1 MKIRTKLLASFVAFG
16 VVPMAGIGIAS
27 FLNAKSSSKDV
38 AAHAVDGLT
47 KSAEN
52 TLESVRRIKHTQ
64 ITSYF
69 DSAAKQVSTIAKDPQ
84 IASSLRSLTQG
95 FYSYSNDRKVANEG
109 VVDDRESM
117 RRFYQSD
124 FSDLYKQQNGG
135 VSPNIES
142 LLNKLSPEALA
153 LQNAFIASNPYPLG
167 KKFELLESP
176 AKSKYDAAHEHV
188 HRYLTNYITE
198 FGYYDMFLIDSKSG
212 DLIYSVFKEA
222 DFATNLN
229 HGPFSDSSLGRA
241 FQKANNLTQNDPPVL
256 LDFAKYFPSYEAPA
270 SFIATPVF
278 DGNEKIGVLALQ
290 MSIDT
295 INKVMDL
302 GDTLGENT
310 EAYIVANDYLPR
322 SDSKLDS
329 KNRTIV
335 NAFRNPLQGTMK
347 SDAVDHALKGES
359 GVVQSVNYLG
369 QPTISSYSP
378 INVLG
383 LNWAVI
389 VDQPIDVALAE
400 IADIND
406 VNQKAQGSLV
416 FWTLSLLFGSIAV
429 IVPLSLVIIRSLMKP
444 IESTIATLRDIAEG
458 EGDLTR
464 RLDENRADELG
475 QLAKWFNK
483 FANRIHDLICVVT
496 ENAQLL
502 SANSVQLRSTAES
515 LSSQVSSSKQQSASV
530 SAAAEQMSVSMQ
542 NVSENS
548 DSMNNSIRAVAASV
562 EEMNSTIREIAG
574 NAEKSATVAGQAA
587 SLVEESNDRITAL
600 GQSANEIGKV
610 IQVIQEI
617 AEQTNLLAL
626 NATIEAA
633 RAGEAGKGF
642 AVVAT
647 EVKELAKQTAA
658 ATDDIRARI
667 EAIQGST
674 TDAVGSIRAISDVIN
689 NVNEVSRSIAA
700 AVEEQSITTRQIS
713 DNVLQSASA
722 AETVARGISE
732 TALASREIT
741 ENFAKVDSVLDKSA
755 MGADESLEAG
765 TQLSE
770 LAQDMSKL
778 VGQFKVKSENRA
790 LVRR

>member
-1 MKIRTKLLASFVAFG
+1 MKIRTKLLASFVVFG

-27 FLNAKSSSKDV
+27 FLNAKSSSKEV
-38 AAHAVDGLT
+38 ASHAIEGLT
-47 KSAEN
+47 NAAEK
-52 TLESVRRIKHTQ
+52 TLVAVSSIKKAQ
-64 ITSYF
+64 IASYF
-69 DSAAKQVSTIAKDPQ
+69 DSAAKQVSTISKDPQ
-84 IASSLRSLTQG
+84 IASSLRKLSQG
-95 FYSYSNDRKVANEG
+95 FYSYSADRTVAIEG
-109 VVDDRESM
+109 VVDDREAV
-117 RRFYQSD
+117 RRFYQSE
-124 FSDLYKQQNGG
+124 FSNLYKQQNGG
-135 VSPNIES
+135 LSPNIDS
-142 LLNKLSPEALA
+142 LLNRLSPEALA
-153 LQNAFIASNPYPLG
+153 LQNAFIASNPHPLG
-167 KKFELLESP
+167 KKFELLGSP

-188 HRYLTNYITE
+188 HKYLTNYITE
-198 FGYYDMFLIDSKSG
+198 FGYYDMFLIDSKTG
-212 DLIYSVFKEA
+212 DLVYSVFKEA

-229 HGPFSDSSLGRA
+229 HGPFADTSLGRA
-241 FQKANNLTQNDPPVL
+241 FQKANNLGPNDPPVL
-256 LDFAKYFPSYEAPA
+256 LDFAKYLPSYEAPA
-270 SFIATPVF
+270 SFLAIPVF

-310 EAYIVANDYLPR
+310 EAYIVAHDYLPR
-322 SDSKLDS
+322 SDSKLDT

-347 SDAVDHALKGES
+347 SESVELALKGES
-359 GVVQSVNYLG
+359 GILQGANYLG
-369 QPTISSYSP
+369 RPTISSYSP
-378 INVLG
+378 INALG
-383 LNWAVI
+383 LQWAVI
-389 VDQPIDVALAE
+389 VDQPVDLALVG
-400 IADIND
+400 IADINE
-406 VNQKAQGSLV
+406 VNEKSQSALV
-416 FWTLSLLFGSIAV
+416 FWSFTLICGAVAV
-429 IVPLSLVIIRSLMKP
+429 IVPLSLWIIRGLMKP

-464 RLDENRADELG
+464 RLDDSRKDELG
-475 QLAKWFNK
+475 QLAKWFNE
-483 FANRIHDLICVVT
+483 FANRIHDLICIVT

-502 SANSVQLRSTAES
+502 SANSVQLRSSAES
-515 LSSQVSSSKQQSASV
+515 LSSQVTSSKQQSASV
-530 SAAAEQMSVSMQ
+530 SAAAEQMSVSML
-542 NVSENS
+542 NVSENTDNMS
-548 DSMNNSIRAVAASV
+548 NSIRAVAASV

-574 NAEKSATVAGQAA
+574 NAEKSATVAGKAA
-587 SLVEESNDRITAL
+587 SLVEESNDRISAL

-674 TDAVGSIRAISDVIN
+674 SDAVGSIRAISDVIN

-713 DNVLQSASA
+713 DNVTQSASA

-741 ENFAKVDSVLDKSA
+741 ENFAKVDSVLVKSA
-755 MGADESLEAG
+755 TGADESREAG
-765 TQLSE
+765 AQLSA
-770 LAQDMSKL
+770 LAQEMSKL
-778 VGQFKVKSENRA
+778 VGQFRVNAENRA

>member
-16 VVPMAGIGIAS
+16 VVPMAGIGVAS
-27 FLNAKSSSKDV
+27 FLNAKSSSREV
-38 AAHAVDGLT
+38 ASHAVTGLT
-47 KSAEN
+47 NSAEN
-52 TLESVRRIKHTQ
+52 TLESVRSIKYTQ
-64 ITSYF
+64 VTGYF

-84 IASSLRSLTQG
+84 IVSSLKQLSQG
-95 FYSYSNDRKVANEG
+95 FYSYSNDRKTVSDVA
-109 VVDDRESM
+109 VDDRESM
-117 RRFYQSD
+117 RRFYQGD
-124 FSDLYKQQNGG
+124 FSSLYKQQNGG
-135 VSPNIES
+135 VSPNVDS
-142 LLNKLSPEALA
+142 VLSKLSPEALA
-153 LQNAFIASNPYPLG
+153 LQNAFIASNPHPLG

-176 AKSKYDAAHEHV
+176 VKSKYDAAHEHV

-198 FGYYDMFLIDSKSG
+198 FGYYDMFLVDSKTG
-212 DLIYSVFKEA
+212 DLVYSVFKEA

-229 HGPFSDSSLGRA
+229 NGPFAESSLGRA
-241 FQKANNLTQNDPPVL
+241 FQRANNLGQNDPPVL
-256 LDFAKYFPSYEAPA
+256 MDFAKYFPSYDAPA
-270 SFIATPVF
+270 SFIAAPIY
-278 DGNEKIGVLALQ
+278 DGNEKVGVLALQ
-290 MSIDT
+290 MSIDA

-302 GDTLGENT
+302 GSTLGEKT
-310 EAYIVANDYLPR
+310 EAYIVASDYLPR
-322 SDSKLDS
+322 SDSKLDT

-335 NAFRNPLQGTMK
+335 NAFKNPLQGTMK
-347 SDAVDHALKGES
+347 SEAVERALKGES
-359 GVVQSVNYLG
+359 GVAQGVNYLG
-369 QPTISSYSP
+369 QPTISSYAP
-378 INVLG
+378 INALG
-383 LNWAVI
+383 LQWAVV
-389 VDQPIDVALAE
+389 VDQPVDVALAE
-400 IADIND
+400 ITDINAT
-406 VNQKAQGSLV
+406 NEKAQSTLL
-416 FWTLSLLFGSIAV
+416 FWTFTLLVGSVAV
-429 IVPLSLVIIRSLMKP
+429 IIPLSLVIIRSLMKP
-444 IESTIATLRDIAEG
+444 IETTIATLRDIAEG

-475 QLAKWFNK
+475 QMAKWFNE
-483 FANRIHDLICVVT
+483 FANRIHDLICIVT
-496 ENAQLL
+496 ENAQML
-502 SANSVQLRSTAES
+502 SANSVQLKSTAQS
-515 LSSQVSSSKQQSASV
+515 LSSQVSSSKHQSASV

-574 NAEKSATVAGQAA
+574 NAEKSAAVAGQAA

-713 DNVLQSASA
+713 DNVIQSASA

-765 TQLSE
+765 SQLSD
-770 LAQDMSKL
+770 LAQEMSKL
-778 VGQFKVKSENRA
+778 VGQFKVNNDRRVP
-790 LVRR
+790 VRR